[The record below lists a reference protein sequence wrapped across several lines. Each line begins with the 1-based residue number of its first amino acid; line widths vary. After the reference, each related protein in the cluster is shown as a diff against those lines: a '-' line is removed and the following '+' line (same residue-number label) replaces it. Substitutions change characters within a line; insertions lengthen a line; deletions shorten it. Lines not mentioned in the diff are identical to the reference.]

1 MSEAK
6 VRDPQ
11 DQEQQAE
18 TPKIP
23 TTIRPPAR
31 LRVRTG
37 INAGAEVENNGS
49 WSN

>member
-1 MSEAK
+1 MSEAN

-11 DQEQQAE
+11 DQEQQPE
-18 TPKIP
+18 TPKAP
-23 TTIRPPAR
+23 TTRPPAR

-37 INAGAEVENNGS
+37 INAGEVENNGA